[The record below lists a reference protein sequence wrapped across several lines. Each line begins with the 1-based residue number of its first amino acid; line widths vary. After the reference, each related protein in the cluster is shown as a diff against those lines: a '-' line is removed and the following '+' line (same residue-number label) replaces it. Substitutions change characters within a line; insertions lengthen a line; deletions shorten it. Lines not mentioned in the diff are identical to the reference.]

1 MGKRLTTTLNA
12 KNASEVTRYPGL
24 MCSWAF
30 VCNWDLNPMQH
41 LNPSSSSIL
50 QRDSSI
56 EFSSIKITRIYNGFI
71 TNGWSLWRFRCNSRS
86 DLVYYLGI
94 TIGIFITWKTRLSI
108 VTTCLHDL
116 ESLCKRV
123 SYPRKEEWSLQISHA
138 DLLWNILCHLGGTR
152 TPYDDEEEKD
162 DNKIFHFSLYSDSV
176 QNTSFTMKTTM
187 K

>member
-1 MGKRLTTTLNA
+1 
-12 KNASEVTRYPGL
+12 

-30 VCNWDLNPMQH
+30 VRNWDLNPMQH
-41 LNPSSSSIL
+41 LNSSSIL
-50 QRDSSI
+50 QRNSSL
-56 EFSSIKITRIYNGFI
+56 EFFNGFVI
-71 TNGWSLWRFRCNSRS
+71 KSWSLWRFRCNSRS
-86 DLVYYLGI
+86 DLVYDFGI
-94 TIGIFITWKTRLSI
+94 TIGIFIALKTKLSI
-108 VTTCLHDL
+108 VTTCLNDL

-176 QNTSFTMKTTM
+176 QNTSFTMKTTT